1 LSIALLSG
9 CAMGTERFGRP
20 LLDDRI
26 AQIEPGRTTR
36 AQVLA
41 LLGPPVREPRVRAKD
56 EREASAAEPIERALY
71 WEYKERRERFAT
83 AILYTYFSQET
94 LTDSLM
100 IVFDPRDV
108 VEVVAI
114 ERETRR

>member
-1 LSIALLSG
+1 
-9 CAMGTERFGRP
+9 MGTERFGRP
-20 LLDDRI
+20 LLEDRI

-41 LLGPPVREPRVRAKD
+41 LLGPPVREPRPKGTD
-56 EREASAAEPIERALY
+56 GREASSEEPPEDALH

-83 AILYTYFSQET
+83 ALLYTYFSQET

-100 IVFDPRDV
+100 IVFDERDI

-114 ERETRR
+114 ERETKR